1 MTTSHDQHDVPEP
14 GGRDLSPDEVVPRLV
29 DWELAGRRLLWSAV
43 VLLAAAGAGWVAVSL
58 AAGQWRA
65 GMLGN
70 LVGLALV
77 GVFLVEVWVVGG
89 SALRGM
95 LRAGEG
101 GQRLAGSDVGLLPP
115 QLRPG
120 GSITPALARATREG
134 PADPDP
140 ADDDGRDG
148 EASS

>member
-1 MTTSHDQHDVPEP
+1 MSTGNDRHDTPDTS
-14 GGRDLSPDEVVPRLV
+14 GRDLPSRDAAPRLV

-43 VLLAAAGAGWVAVSL
+43 VLLGTAGAGWVVVSL
-58 AAGQWRA
+58 AAGEWRP

-95 LRAGEG
+95 LRAGEDG
-101 GQRLAGSDVGLLPP
+101 HRLSGTDVGLLPP

-120 GSITPALARATREG
+120 GSITPALARAAREG
-134 PADPDP
+134 STGPGT
-140 ADDDGRDG
+140 ADDEGRDETATG
-148 EASS
+148 